1 MTTTR
6 TRVTRTLLTAGV
18 VAGPLY
24 VAVGLAQAF
33 TREGFDLTRHQ
44 WSMLAIG
51 DLGWIQ
57 VANFLVA
64 ALATAAAAAG
74 MQRAGGSPWASRLI
88 AVYALSLVG
97 AAVFKADPAMG
108 FPAGTPEGPGVVS
121 TAGMLHLLCGLIGFA
136 AVGAAC
142 FVVAR
147 RFWPLYSRVTGV
159 LFLLGFAAVAT
170 GAGAVWA
177 NLAFTAAIVLIW
189 AWLAVVSL
197 HYRRTV

>member
-44 WSMLAIG
+44 WSLLANG
-51 DLGWIQ
+51 ELGWIQ

-64 ALATAAAAAG
+64 ALATGAAAVG
-74 MQRAGGSPWASRLI
+74 MHRAGGSPWASRLI

-108 FPAGTPEGPGVVS
+108 FPAGTPEGPGVIS
-121 TAGMLHLLCGLIGFA
+121 AGGMLHLLCGLIGFV

-147 RFWPLYSRVTGV
+147 RFGPLYSRVTGV
-159 LFLLGFAAVAT
+159 LFLLGFAAVAI

-177 NLAFTAAIVLIW
+177 NLAFTAAILLIW
-189 AWLAVVSL
+189 TWLAVVSL